1 MKNVEQILQDM
12 GIELTD
18 EQKKTLNKE
27 VNENYRTINDYN
39 TQKQKL
45 DTAEQTAKDNETAL
59 NNFKK
64 ELEKL
69 DVKDI
74 DEVKAK
80 FTDYQTSLS
89 SQKDEYERKIK
100 SLELETVLKAKA
112 DELKCKDYDLAR
124 SQIDIEALLD
134 SQDQTADIE
143 KAFNSLKEN
152 KPILFGEE
160 EPNPKGKGG
169 IIGGS
174 GNTEEE
180 KQEAL
185 LRSAMGLET
194 KGD

>member
-1 MKNVEQILQDM
+1 MKNVEQILQDI

-45 DTAEQTAKDNETAL
+45 ETAEQTAKDNETAL

-124 SQIDIEALLD
+124 SQIDIE
-134 SQDQTADIE
+134 

-152 KPILFGEE
+152 KPILFSEE

-169 IIGGS
+169 IIGSS